1 MATTAALLAGAAA
14 GLPTPVF
21 SGEGHR
27 NGKPMQA
34 LFDRREDAERA
45 APSFGCTG
53 AHRMGN
59 QWMPCAAHS
68 EHTGME

>member
-1 MATTAALLAGAAA
+1 
-14 GLPTPVF
+14 
-21 SGEGHR
+21 
-27 NGKPMQA
+27 MQA